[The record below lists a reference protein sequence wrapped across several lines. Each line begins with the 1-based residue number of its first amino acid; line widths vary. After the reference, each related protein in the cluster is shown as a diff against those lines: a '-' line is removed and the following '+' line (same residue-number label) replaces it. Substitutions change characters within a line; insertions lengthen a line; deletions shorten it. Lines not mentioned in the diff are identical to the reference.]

1 MVWLLIRAL
10 YNITFLYGVLYFKEE
25 KGLLEKP
32 VTSAFRSPFY
42 TIFPFGGEKRTKK
55 VAQKYKAFWTTFFLL
70 STRNCS
76 SSSRERCVL
85 NQTFLTLVLY
95 FYCFKNS
102 CQAGCSVLL
111 SLFRRA
117 VDRRLLIR

>member
-10 YNITFLYGVLYFKEE
+10 YNITFLYEVLYFKEE

-32 VTSAFRSPFY
+32 VTSAFRIPFY
-42 TIFPFGGEKRTKK
+42 TIFPFGGKKRTKK

-70 STRNCS
+70 SNRNRS

-85 NQTFLTLVLY
+85 NQTLLTLALY
-95 FYCFKNS
+95 F
-102 CQAGCSVLL
+102 
-111 SLFRRA
+111 
-117 VDRRLLIR
+117 